1 MTRDLSGELHVFHNV
16 CRHQGT
22 RLVEVP
28 CRRDTGLLVCPYH
41 TWAYGLDGRL
51 RVTPYWDR
59 TPGSAPPPADMERL
73 ALLPVRFAVWFDTV
87 FVDLSGEA
95 PPFDEW
101 IAPLATRWAPFDQRH
116 LRRVAD
122 REFWLAGNWKLAC
135 ENFLDGYHVP
145 WVHSQIGAPATG
157 INYTA
162 LKLCDGQFGAF
173 MPHGEKDKPRTADPL
188 PSFPDLPR
196 EFLGSQHFIYVFPNT
211 LLALTPDWFQV
222 FSVFP
227 DGVDHCVEYASLYL
241 VGDASLA
248 PERAAQREE
257 FIRQMW
263 LINEQDVA
271 LIAKIHPGRS
281 SPVSDHGSFAPWWDE
296 LSALFQARIERLH
309 RRGTGRQQGNAEP

>member
-1 MTRDLSGELHVFHNV
+1 
-16 CRHQGT
+16 
-22 RLVEVP
+22 
-28 CRRDTGLLVCPYH
+28 
-41 TWAYGLDGRL
+41 
-51 RVTPYWDR
+51 
-59 TPGSAPPPADMERL
+59 
-73 ALLPVRFAVWFDTV
+73 LLPVRFAVWFDTV

-101 IAPLATRWAPFDQRH
+101 IAPLATRWAPFDQKQ
-116 LRRVAD
+116 LRRVAA
-122 REFWLAGNWKLAC
+122 REFRLEGNWKLAC

-145 WVHSQIGAPATG
+145 WVHSQIGVPATG
-157 INYTA
+157 VNYTA
-162 LKLCDGQFGAF
+162 LTLCDDQFGAF
-173 MPHGEKDKPRTADPL
+173 MPYGEKDKPRTADPL
-188 PSFPDLPR
+188 PSFPALPR

-271 LIAKIHPGRS
+271 LIAKIQPGRA
-281 SPVSDHGSFAPWWDE
+281 SPASNRGGFAPYWDE
-296 LSALFQARIERLH
+296 LAALFHTRIARLH
-309 RRGTGRQQGNAEP
+309 RSG